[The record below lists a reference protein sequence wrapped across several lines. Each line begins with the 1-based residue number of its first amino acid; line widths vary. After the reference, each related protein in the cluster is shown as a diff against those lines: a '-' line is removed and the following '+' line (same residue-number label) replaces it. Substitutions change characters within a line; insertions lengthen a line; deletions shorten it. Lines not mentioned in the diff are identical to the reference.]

1 MNGLK
6 PTVTIRINLDIVL
19 EGEKEQKLLKLL
31 LEHGAVVSEETITTP
46 EVTEK
51 AEPTIAEELVEVI
64 KKTAAKVDSKST
76 TKLKVDGSGHVV
88 PKPKRKK
95 NGKGTPWDSEQ
106 DRYLLNMWNKRTKKR
121 SGGRGF
127 TYKGKEHRKMN
138 RHFGTKR
145 TQASIVQRLWN
156 LLNKR

>member
-19 EGEKEQKLLKLL
+19 DGEKEQKVLQLL
-31 LEHGAVVSEETITTP
+31 LEHGAVVPTEAITTP

-51 AEPTIAEELVEVI
+51 AKPIAEEKAAIAEELVEVI
-64 KKTAAKVDSKST
+64 KKTAKKVQKVDSKPASK
-76 TKLKVDGSGHVV
+76 TK
-88 PKPKRKK
+88 KRKK
-95 NGKGTPWDSEQ
+95 YSKGTSWDTEQ
-106 DRYLLNMWNKRTKKR
+106 DTYLLKMWNTSAKKK

-127 TYKGKEHRKMN
+127 TYTGREYRKMN
-138 RHFGTKR
+138 KHFGTDR